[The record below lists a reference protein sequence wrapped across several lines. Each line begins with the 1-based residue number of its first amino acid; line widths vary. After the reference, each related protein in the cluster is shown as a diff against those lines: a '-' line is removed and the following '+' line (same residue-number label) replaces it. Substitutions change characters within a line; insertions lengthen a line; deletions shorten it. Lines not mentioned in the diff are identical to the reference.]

1 MLSLSFLVALSIACF
16 AIYVA
21 NVAKEEMV
29 EIFAAIV
36 AILSFVASLIL
47 APWFIQIALLIF
59 VAVFWRTPILG

>member
-21 NVAKEEMV
+21 KVAKEEMV

-36 AILSFVASLIL
+36 AILSFVVGLIL
-47 APWFIQIALLIF
+47 APWFIQAVLLIF
-59 VAVFWRTPILG
+59 VAVFWRTPILR

>member
-1 MLSLSFLVALSIACF
+1 MFLPFLVAFSIACF

-59 VAVFWRTPILG
+59 VVVYWCTPILR

>member
-1 MLSLSFLVALSIACF
+1 MLSLPFLVAFSIACF

-36 AILSFVASLIL
+36 AVLSFVVGLIL

-59 VAVFWRTPILG
+59 VVVFWRTPILR